1 MKDEKTMDPALAEL
15 TKPEPEQAKEIAPGM
30 TVEEIRAVYFN
41 ADALKEP
48 AYRLFQLNTDGH
60 RYYYRFNDA
69 GEPEFYPSVTTL
81 LKQVMPTPPAL
92 LDWMIANGKDG
103 STEKRDLAAAY
114 GTFMHGQFET
124 LIINRRYDFDSVPAA
139 LLAYMERENL
149 PENVFAEWLPKVR
162 KDVLAFAQFVKDYNV
177 KPLAVEIGLY
187 HPKYHYAGCLDLP
200 CIMTD
205 PKTGKSFTALVDF
218 KSGRKGFFEEHEL
231 QLHLYKDAWNCWY
244 ENLPITRVFNFSP
257 KDWRKAPSYNLK
269 DQTDSVNAKKLP
281 YLLAL
286 ATIEDEKR
294 DNTLTIV
301 RGVLDLDKG
310 KISDNILNL
319 SLAELIKTKAAEKDA
334 PEQAAKAPEKT
345 DAPEPAT
352 KGRKKAVKAKKEPK
366 PVNTPSETEKPVKT
380 ENKEKQRIIRAGGAP
395 TPYDVCDNYCHEKN
409 CDYCLGEHGDPC
421 IEAKARAGYVEPDEK
436 LPWENEPEPAKPA
449 GPTPEQI
456 AEQAAKDNL
465 LNAEIEL

>member
-1 MKDEKTMDPALAEL
+1 MKDEMTFDPELAALV
-15 TKPEPEQAKEIAPGM
+15 EPEKEQAMEIAPGM
-30 TVEEIRAVYFN
+30 TVEEIRAVYFD

-48 AYRLFQLNTDGH
+48 AYRLFQLNSDGY

-114 GTFMHGQFET
+114 GTFMHGQFEM

-149 PENVFAEWLPKVR
+149 PEKVFAEWLPKVR
-162 KDVLAFAQFVKDYNV
+162 KDVLAFAQFIKDWNV

-187 HPKYHYAGCLDLP
+187 HPKFHYAGCLDLP
-200 CIMTD
+200 CVMTD
-205 PKTGKSFTALVDF
+205 PKTGKSFVAIVDF
-218 KSGRKGFFEEHEL
+218 KSGRKGFYEEHEL
-231 QLHLYKDAWNCWY
+231 QLHLYREMWNVHY
-244 ENLPITRVFNFSP
+244 PEMPVARVFNFSP
-257 KDWRKAPSYNLK
+257 KDWRKAPTYNLK
-269 DQTDSVNAKKLP
+269 DQTDSENAKKLP

-345 DAPEPAT
+345 DAPESAT
-352 KGRKKAVKAKKEPK
+352 KGRKRAVKCVEQTEPI
-366 PVNTPSETEKPVKT
+366 NSPSEPEKPVKT
-380 ENKEKQRIIRAGGAP
+380 EIPGKLPDDGAM
-395 TPYDVCDNYCHEKN
+395 D
-409 CDYCLGEHGDPC
+409 
-421 IEAKARAGYVEPDEK
+421 K

-449 GPTPEQI
+449 GPAPEQM

-465 LNAEIEL
+465 LNDEIEL

>member
-1 MKDEKTMDPALAEL
+1 MEKTNEALAEL
-15 TKPEPEQAKEIAPGM
+15 MAGEQTAAMEIAPGM
-30 TVEEIRAVYFN
+30 TVEEIRALFFN
-41 ADALKEP
+41 ADALREP
-48 AYRLFQLNTDGH
+48 AYRLFQLNSDGY

-69 GEPEFYPSVTTL
+69 GDPEFYPSVTTL
-81 LKQVMPTPPAL
+81 LKQVMPTAPAL

-149 PENVFAEWLPKVR
+149 PEKVFAEWLPKVR
-162 KDVLAFAQFVKDYNV
+162 KDVLAFAQFIKDWNV

-218 KSGRKGFFEEHEL
+218 KSGRKGFYEEHEL

-244 ENLPITRVFNFSP
+244 ESMPITRVFNFSP

-269 DQTDSVNAKKLP
+269 EQTDSVNAKKLP

-319 SLAELIKTKAAEKDA
+319 SLAELIKTKTAQKDA
-334 PEQAAKAPEKT
+334 PEQAAAAPEQ
-345 DAPEPAT
+345 APEPSAPAKAT
-352 KGRKKAVKAKKEPK
+352 K
-366 PVNTPSETEKPVKT
+366 KPVKT
-380 ENKEKQRIIRAGGAP
+380 EIEKKRIIRAGGGP
-395 TPYDVCDNYCHEKN
+395 D
-409 CDYCLGEHGDPC
+409 
-421 IEAKARAGYVEPDEK
+421 DEK
-436 LPWENEPEPAKPA
+436 LPWEKEMSVDVEKTDDGVKVTGKYYEPIKEKTVDVEADKKA
-449 GPTPEQI
+449 IEALGQSE
-456 AEQAAKDNL
+456 KKNL
-465 LNAEIEL
+465 LNFEMEL

>member
-1 MKDEKTMDPALAEL
+1 MKDEKTIDPELAALV
-15 TKPEPEQAKEIAPGM
+15 EPEKEQATEIAPGM

-48 AYRLFQLNTDGH
+48 AYRLFQLNSDGH
-60 RYYYRFNDA
+60 RYYYRFNDN

-114 GTFMHGQFET
+114 GTFMHGEFEK

-139 LLAYMERENL
+139 MLAYMERENL
-149 PENVFAEWLPKVR
+149 PEKVFAEWLPKIR
-162 KDVLAFAQFVKDYNV
+162 KDVLAFAQFIKDWNV

-187 HPKYHYAGCLDLP
+187 HPQFHYAGCLDLP
-200 CIMTD
+200 CVMTD
-205 PKTGKSFTALVDF
+205 PKTGKSFVAIVDF
-218 KSGRKGFFEEHEL
+218 KSGRKGFYEEHEL
-231 QLHLYKDAWNCWY
+231 QLHLYREMWNIHY
-244 ENLPITRVFNFSP
+244 PETPVTRVFNFSP
-257 KDWRKAPSYNLK
+257 KDWRKSPTYNLK
-269 DQTDSVNAKKLP
+269 DQTDSTNAKKLP

-294 DNTLTIV
+294 DNTLTII

-345 DAPEPAT
+345 DAPKPAQ
-352 KGRKKAVKAKKEPK
+352 KGRKRAVQATKEPE
-366 PVNTPSETEKPVKT
+366 PINSLSEPEKPVKT
-380 ENKEKQRIIRAGGAP
+380 EI
-395 TPYDVCDNYCHEKN
+395 
-409 CDYCLGEHGDPC
+409 
-421 IEAKARAGYVEPDEK
+421 DEK
-436 LPWENEPEPAKPA
+436 LPWEQEPEPAKTV
-449 GPTPEQI
+449 GPTS
-456 AEQAAKDNL
+456 EQAAKDNL
-465 LNAEIEL
+465 LNDEIEL